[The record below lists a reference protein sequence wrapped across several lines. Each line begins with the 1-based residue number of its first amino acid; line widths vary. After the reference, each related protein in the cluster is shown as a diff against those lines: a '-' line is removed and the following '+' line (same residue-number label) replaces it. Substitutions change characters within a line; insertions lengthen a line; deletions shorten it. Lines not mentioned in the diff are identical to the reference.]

1 MDYGTLATI
10 VMTLAGGAVG
20 ALAWLFKLHGEVRV
34 LREKLHGE
42 VELRKALEGRVNGIV
57 RRDWEPQSDALRAT
71 FISQPLARLVA
82 HIAAPCA

>member
-1 MDYGTLATI
+1 METDTREPASAGEATGLRRCAA
-10 VMTLAGGAVG
+10 MAG
-20 ALAWLFKLHGEVRV
+20 
-34 LREKLHGE
+34 
-42 VELRKALEGRVNGIV
+42 NGIV